1 MCFARRPFAGE
12 KKTDPIKKVVL
23 CAIFNYYQLLAVVSA
38 KSRRMAL
45 AGTYKKFGM

>member
-23 CAIFNYYQLLAVVSA
+23 CAIFSYYQLLAVVSA
-38 KSRRMAL
+38 KSRRLAL
-45 AGTYKKFGM
+45 AGLWRH